1 MTCYQHNP
9 MKRTPSSLSSACVEL
24 CEKKIQRQ
32 LKTKIQRTQTIH
44 DKERRTKSDFNFCF
58 FFYQPFCS
66 KGIANSKCVVR
77 KSSQH
82 IHCRAH
88 NSSLWWDFKSVN
100 RLPQWNW
107 AQRCLESHVEWTFFR
122 SFYLI
127 GA

>member
-58 FFYQPFCS
+58 FFTSHFVVKALRIVNALCGKVAS
-66 KGIANSKCVVR
+66 IFTVEHTILASDGISN
-77 KSSQH
+77 
-82 IHCRAH
+82 
-88 NSSLWWDFKSVN
+88 L
-100 RLPQWNW
+100 
-107 AQRCLESHVEWTFFR
+107 
-122 SFYLI
+122 
-127 GA
+127 